1 MVTKMVDDLEGNSNL
16 LKIREAEAAVEAAVW
31 KAVQDEDYEKELETY
46 EAVKTNLIALVGLS
60 PIGEKER
67 DRVLAYCLML
77 IDETLVK
84 MKQEEGAVQRAKEAL
99 EIAERSEDVPQIARC
114 SLQYGMRLLNSG
126 QIAEAEEQFQNVYEL
141 TKSRE
146 DPEMQ
151 EILGWMLLVRGHI
164 LNGKSLYNQA
174 LYVLQ
179 EAESILKPI
188 NNYAG
193 LAQVY
198 NLMARTYRNLSNPT
212 EAIHC
217 EEKATAFTN
226 KAKKEKQ

>member
-1 MVTKMVDDLEGNSNL
+1 MVNDPEVDSNL
-16 LKIREAEAAVEAAVW
+16 LKIQEAEAAIEAAVW
-31 KAVQDEDYEKELETY
+31 NAVQDEDYEKELETY
-46 EAVKTNLIALVGLS
+46 EAVKTNLVALTDLS
-60 PIGEKER
+60 PISEKER

-77 IDETLVK
+77 IDEALVK
-84 MKQEEGAVQRAKEAL
+84 MNQVEGAVQRAKEAL

-126 QIAEAEEQFQNVYEL
+126 QIAEAEDQFQYVYEL

-146 DPEMQ
+146 DPEMR

-174 LYVLQ
+174 LHVLQ

-188 NNYAG
+188 SNYVG

-198 NLMARTYRNLSNPT
+198 SLMARTYRNLGNPT
-212 EAIHC
+212 EATHC
-217 EEKATAFTN
+217 EEKAAAFTD
-226 KAKKEKQ
+226 KAKGEKQ